1 MSLKLYIEAVSPAD
15 IRRHVPPSH
24 QQAIRDIVHL
34 PDDQYAAY
42 ISGAAS
48 IPLNS
53 WVRVKWGW
61 YRNDIAY
68 VLCEDDTSVDV
79 LIVPR
84 ERPYNEIEGEDVP
97 GVTAGNKGSGSF
109 SIRSSPKMQVMKYFL
124 SDARTVFF
132 DARIRTI
139 IADSSDVHLPK
150 APSRASRYLI
160 LIKSPFTLK
169 HRSIPI

>member
-1 MSLKLYIEAVSPAD
+1 MSHKLYVEAVSPAD

-24 QQAIRDIVHL
+24 QQAIQDIVHL

-42 ISGAAS
+42 ISDAGS
-48 IPLNS
+48 IPLNL
-53 WVRVKWGW
+53 WVRVKWGL

-68 VLCEDDTSVDV
+68 VLCEEDTSLDV

-84 ERPYNEIEGEDVP
+84 ERPYDEIDGEDVP
-97 GVTAGNKGSGSF
+97 GVIAGKQ
-109 SIRSSPKMQVMKYFL
+109 RERKL
-124 SDARTVFF
+124 F
-132 DARIRTI
+132 DPL
-139 IADSSDVHLPK
+139 IA
-150 APSRASRYLI
+150 I